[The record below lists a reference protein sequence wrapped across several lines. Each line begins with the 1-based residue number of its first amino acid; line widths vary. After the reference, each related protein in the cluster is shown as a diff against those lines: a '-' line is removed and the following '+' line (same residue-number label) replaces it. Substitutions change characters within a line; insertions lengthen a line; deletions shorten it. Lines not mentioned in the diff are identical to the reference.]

1 MRLRTVMLIF
11 AGITCAAAS
20 SVWAQNFPSR
30 PIRLVVGFAAGG
42 TPDALARSVAT
53 QVENQMGG
61 TVVVDNRGGANGII
75 AAEIVATAAGNGYTM
90 LWAPPALII
99 NEMIY
104 PKLPYNTLRD
114 FIPVTSV
121 CLGSGYILTVHPAVN
136 ARSVKELVALAKSK
150 EKPLTYGTPGIGN
163 TQHLVGELFNVRA
176 GTHLQHVPYK
186 SLAPAITGVLSGEIN
201 VLFPPPTVVM
211 GHFKAGRLRALG
223 VTGEKRWQG
232 MPELP
237 AINETVPGF
246 SVSGAWHGW
255 FVPASTPRSIVTRMH
270 TEIKKAVETPK
281 VRDFMITGGYDPD
294 GRSPEEF
301 RKLIVSDFN
310 RYGEVV
316 RIANIKAK

>member
-1 MRLRTVMLIF
+1 MLRTVILVL
-11 AGITCAAAS
+11 AGIAFVAGNGA
-20 SVWAQNFPSR
+20 WAQNFPSR

-53 QVENQMGG
+53 QLETQMGT

-75 AAEIVATAAGNGYTM
+75 AAEIVATAPGNGYTM

-99 NEMIY
+99 NQMIY
-104 PKLPYNTLRD
+104 PKLPYDTLRD

-121 CLGSGYILTVHPAVN
+121 CLGSGYILTVHPGVN
-136 ARSVKELVALAKSK
+136 ARSMQEFVALAKSK
-150 EKPLTYGTPGIGN
+150 DRRLTYGTPGIGN
-163 TQHLVGELFNVRA
+163 TQHLVGELFNLRA

-186 SLAPAITGVLSGEIN
+186 SLAPAITGVISGEIN

-223 VTGEKRWQG
+223 FTGEKRWQG

-237 AINETVPGF
+237 AIIETVPGF
-246 SVSGAWHGW
+246 SVSDAWHGW
-255 FVPASTPRSIVTRMH
+255 FVPASTQRTIVTRMH
-270 TEIKKAVETPK
+270 AEIKKAVETPK

-294 GRSPEEF
+294 GRSPEDF
-301 RKLIVSDFN
+301 RKLIVSDFKKF
-310 RYGEVV
+310 GEIV
-316 RIANIKAK
+316 RIANIRAK